1 MPCSCGARVTARG
14 QPRTGSGGRG
24 VGFVRVR
31 RDGCSLPSNQR
42 EGPRGA
48 RTTLR
53 APGRRCPPPLPTHAT
68 PRRLLEK
75 ASSERHGPAP
85 EGGYLGLCPAR
96 AGPQQPMGGRRRWV
110 RLVKPQPRDN
120 GGGGTGDG
128 VNVTWGGEAGL
139 WRERTQRGS
148 RLGVGRGRGPL
159 QPNLGLAVG
168 RPGRVGGDRGHVL
181 FPGR

>member
-1 MPCSCGARVTARG
+1 MGL
-14 QPRTGSGGRG
+14 
-24 VGFVRVR
+24 VRVR
-31 RDGCSLPSNQR
+31 RDGCSLPSDQR

-48 RTTLR
+48 RTALR

-120 GGGGTGDG
+120 GGGG
-128 VNVTWGGEAGL
+128 GG
-139 WRERTQRGS
+139 
-148 RLGVGRGRGPL
+148 GRGERNVGWRGGAVKEGAYPAREHIGRGKGAWSAAVQSGPL
-159 QPNLGLAVG
+159 SWSVRKSGRGQRARALSRALKKNLWAW
-168 RPGRVGGDRGHVL
+168 RVDTGYW
-181 FPGR
+181 